1 MSISIAAARRTTT
14 EEMEELLPPILRTYG
29 AVGVQDGHSMDTLD
43 RVYFM
48 GLVRDRDGKDVYR
61 KIIRARWYLV
71 FPYVLWCCWSIPEC
85 FFLQNVSS
93 FVWIFLNY

>member
-48 GLVRDRDGKDVYR
+48 GLVRDGKDVYR
-61 KIIRARWYLV
+61 KIIRARWCLV
-71 FPYVLWCCWSIPEC
+71 FPYGVVGVFQFFFFKRLAHILEIVL
-85 FFLQNVSS
+85 NH
-93 FVWIFLNY
+93 